1 MRPLFNASKPSRLV
15 VVALLVLLGSLLGLA
30 AQDPPDASA
39 YASSVAIECSDDHTS
54 EGDDFRLHVTNEG
67 SSYFGTTTIKVYWT
81 TDAGT
86 ADESD
91 YEPLHRE
98 GQASNRSQS
107 RNGRMGRTFHT
118 KEDSYSELKE
128 QFIVRAVNAAS
139 GGSGGGAC
147 GIDINDDDGPGAV
160 RTWIDS
166 RPTGGTYERDD
177 TIRIRQQFTEN
188 VMVEGGSVNVGLLI
202 GQGSDVSHRSAGY
215 ISGSGTD
222 TLTFEYHIAGNDF
235 DTDGIEVPGSDY
247 GGDGSILTSDDQE
260 RVNSQYKGVPV
271 DVNHMVQGWNHV
283 DQVSLISAPAEGL
296 AYASGE
302 HIEVELRFSL
312 PVQVNGD
319 VQLSLFLGGGK
330 HTWRGAPYHRGSGT
344 DTLVF
349 RYQVQDRDHD
359 PNGVTV
365 GDGGFHAD
373 GSRYGLVGNGS
384 ITDAADSS
392 DISPNYTGLRNQIGH
407 WVDGRPVITHI
418 AVTSTPPNGAYY
430 RIQDRV
436 LISVTFSRPVS
447 VQPTPALRV
456 LLDNR
461 TVLAGYQEGS
471 TTDTLTFSFEVA
483 QRDVAANGI
492 SIPVQDGFSGSG
504 SVLQADGETSVNE
517 HIPALAPQS
526 SQVVRGLLPSAVASR
541 IVSTPARSP
550 FYRLGETIEIAVEF
564 REPVTV
570 QGSPYVSIDLDESGP
585 TQRAA
590 TYTSGS
596 DTNTLTFSYTVRQ
609 EDLDYTGVSLASGDN
624 DGFATDGKVYQVGVM
639 NPVNPHVPGFDDD
652 PNHLVSGH
660 PHVWSVDVV
669 STPGEDGIYEMG
681 DVIELAVA
689 FDDEVTVIGLPTLS
703 LDVGG
708 DARIATLRRITQPVS
723 NPAIVNTGQVLIFSY
738 TVQTGEESSHG
749 ITVVENG
756 LSLNGATIVG
766 PALSEPDFSIKRKTF
781 PDHIVAEVAP
791 VLRSARSSSDGSQVI
806 LTFSEDIQVRPDLR
820 TLSGFAGVDVGVYLR
835 AVIDIFVD
843 GHRDHTSAAAISGKD
858 LTLTLDTAITQGQ
871 EVEVAYDD
879 VFARNVPGVIVD
891 HALNPLDHFSN
902 QPVAN
907 DSTLPHAPAANWPV
921 INGYS
926 LTIGEGQT
934 GAYTVAL
941 GAQPTQDVTVTISI
955 LPATHLSASNQSL
968 TFSPE
973 NWSTPQTV
981 TLTASAD
988 AADSWREVVHTSDLD
1003 GFIVGHLKVLIEE

>member
-1 MRPLFNASKPSRLV
+1 MRPILNASKPFRLAV
-15 VVALLVLLGSLLGLA
+15 LALLFILGFFVSLA
-30 AQDPPDASA
+30 VQDPPDASA
-39 YASSVAIECSDDHTS
+39 YASSVAIECSDDHTT
-54 EGDDFRLHVTNEG
+54 EGDTFRLHATNEG

-91 YEPLHRE
+91 YEPLHSE

-118 KEDSYSELKE
+118 KEDEFSELKE

-147 GIDINDDDGPGAV
+147 GIDIYDDDGPGAV

-188 VMVEGGSVNVGLLI
+188 VVVEGGSVNVGLLI
-202 GQGSDVSHRSAGY
+202 GQGSDVRHRSARY
-215 ISGSGTD
+215 ISGSRTD
-222 TLTFEYHIAGNDF
+222 TLTFEYHIAGDDF

-247 GGDGSILTSDDQE
+247 GGDGSIHTSDDRE
-260 RVNSQYKGVPV
+260 TVNSRYIGVPV
-271 DVNHMVQGWNHV
+271 DVNHLVQGWNHV
-283 DQVSLISAPAEGL
+283 DQVSLVSAPADGL

-302 HIEVELRFSL
+302 HIEVQMRFSL
-312 PVQVNGD
+312 PVQVDGD
-319 VQLSLFLGGGK
+319 VQLSLFLGKGE
-330 HTWRGAPYHRGSGT
+330 HTWRGAHYHRGSGT

-359 PNGVTV
+359 PDGVTV

-373 GSRYGLVGNGS
+373 GTRYGLVGEGS

-392 DISPNYTGLRNQIGH
+392 DISPIYAGLRNQTGH
-407 WVDGRPVITHI
+407 GVDGRPVIT
-418 AVTSTPPNGAYY
+418 ATDVTSTPPNGTYY
-430 RIQDRV
+430 RIQDRI

-447 VQPTPALRV
+447 VQPTPALRI

-461 TVLAGYQEGS
+461 TVLAGYEEGS
-471 TTDTLTFSFEVA
+471 TTDTLTFSYEVA
-483 QRDVAANGI
+483 QGDVAANGI
-492 SIPVQDGFSGSG
+492 SIPAQDGFSGSG

-517 HIPALAPQS
+517 RIPALAPQP
-526 SQVVRGLLPSAVASR
+526 SQVVRGLPPSVVASR
-541 IVSTPARSP
+541 IVSTPARPP

-564 REPVTV
+564 EEPVTV

-585 TQRAA
+585 TQRTAA
-590 TYTSGS
+590 YTSGS
-596 DTNTLTFSYTVRQ
+596 DTNTLIFSYTVQ
-609 EDLDYTGVSLASGDN
+609 EEDLDYTGVSLASGDN

-660 PHVWSVDVV
+660 PHVRSVDVV

-681 DVIELAVA
+681 DVIELSVT

-708 DARIATLRRITQPVS
+708 DARTAALSRITQPVS
-723 NPAIVNTGQVLIFSY
+723 SPAIVNTGQVLIFSY
-738 TVQTGEESSHG
+738 TVQTGEESSDG

-766 PALSEPDFSIKRKTF
+766 PALSEPDFSIKRTTF
-781 PDHIVAEVAP
+781 PGHVVAEVAP
-791 VLRSARSSSDGSQVI
+791 VLRSARSSADGSRVI
-806 LTFSEDIQVRPDLR
+806 LTFSEDIQLRPDLR
-820 TLSGFAGVDVGVYLR
+820 TLSSFGGIDVGVYLR

-843 GHRDHTSAAAISGKD
+843 GHRDHTSAAAISGQD
-858 LTLTLDTAITQGQ
+858 LTLTLDTAITQGR

-907 DSTLPHAPAANWPV
+907 DSTLPAATATNWPV
-921 INGYS
+921 ISDYS
-926 LTIGEGQT
+926 LTISEGGT
-934 GAYTVAL
+934 GTYTVAL
-941 GAQPTQDVTVTISI
+941 GAQPTQDVTVTLSIS
-955 LPATHLSASNQSL
+955 PATHLSASNQTL
-968 TFSPE
+968 TFSAE

-988 AADSWREVVHTSDLD
+988 AANSWQEIVHTSDLD

>member
-1 MRPLFNASKPSRLV
+1 MHPILDAFKPFRLA
-15 VVALLVLLGSLLGLA
+15 VVALLCILGFVLALA
-30 AQDPPDASA
+30 VQDPPDASA
-39 YASSVAIECSDDHTS
+39 YAGWVTIECNDDQTT
-54 EGDDFRLHVTNEG
+54 EGDTFRLHIVTGEPSNLRGE
-67 SSYFGTTTIKVYWT
+67 TIKVYWT
-81 TDAGT
+81 TVADT
-86 ADESD
+86 ADEND
-91 YEPLHRE
+91 YEPLNRE
-98 GQASNRSQS
+98 GQASNRYQS
-107 RNGRMGRTFHT
+107 RQARMGRTFHT
-118 KEDSYSELKE
+118 KEDSFSEATE
-128 QFIVRAVNAAS
+128 HFEVRAVNAAS
-139 GGSGGGAC
+139 GGSGGGSCRIA
-147 GIDINDDDGPGAV
+147 INDDDGPGAI

-188 VMVEGGSVNVGLLI
+188 VVVEGGSVDVGLLI

-222 TLTFEYHIAGNDF
+222 TLTFEYHVAGDDF

-247 GGDGSILTSDDQE
+247 GGDGSIRTSDDREQ
-260 RVNSQYKGVPV
+260 VNSEYIGVPV
-271 DVNHMVQGWNHV
+271 DVNHLVQGWNHV
-283 DQVSLISAPAEGL
+283 DQVSLVSAPAEGYT
-296 AYASGE
+296 YASGE
-302 HIEVELRFSL
+302 HIEVQMRFSL
-312 PVQVNGD
+312 PVQVDGD
-319 VQLSLFLGGGK
+319 VLLSLFLGGGD
-330 HTWRGAPYHRGSGT
+330 WRGAPYHRGSGT

-349 RYQVQDRDHD
+349 RYQVQDRDRD
-359 PNGVTV
+359 PDGVTV
-365 GDGGFHAD
+365 GDGGFYAD
-373 GSRYGLVGNGS
+373 GTRYGLVGDGS

-392 DISPNYTGLRNQIGH
+392 DISPIYDGLRNQIGH
-407 WVDGRPVITHI
+407 QVDGRPVITAT
-418 AVTSTPPNGAYY
+418 AVTSTPPNGDYY
-430 RIQDRV
+430 RIQDRI

-447 VQPTPALRV
+447 VQPTPALRI

-461 TVLAGYQEGS
+461 TVLARYEDGS
-471 TTDTLTFSFEVA
+471 TTDTLTFSYEVV
-483 QRDVAANGI
+483 QGDVAANGI
-492 SIPVQDGFSGSG
+492 WIPAQDGFSGSG

-517 HIPALAPQS
+517 LIPALAPQS
-526 SQVVRGLLPSAVASR
+526 SQVVRGLPPSAVASR
-541 IVSTPARSP
+541 IVSTPARPP

-570 QGSPYVSIDLDESGP
+570 QGSPYVSIELDESGP

-596 DTNTLTFSYTVRQ
+596 DTNTLIFSYTVQ
-609 EDLDYTGVSLASGDN
+609 KEDLDYTGVSLASGDN

-660 PHVWSVDVV
+660 PHVRSVDVV

-681 DVIELAVA
+681 DVIELSVT
-689 FDDEVTVIGLPTLS
+689 FDDEVTVTGAPTLS

-708 DARIATLRRITQPVS
+708 DARTAAFSRVTQPVS
-723 NPAIVNTGQVLIFSY
+723 SPAPINTGQVLIFSY
-738 TVQTGEESSHG
+738 TVQTGEESSDG
-749 ITVVENG
+749 ISVVENG

-766 PALSEPDFSIKRKTF
+766 PAAIEPDFSIKRTTF
-781 PDHIVAEVAP
+781 PGHPVEEVAP
-791 VLRSARSSSDGSQVI
+791 LLRSARSSADGSRVI

-820 TLSGFAGVDVGVYLR
+820 TLSAFAGVDVGVYLR

-858 LTLTLDTAITQGQ
+858 LTLTLDTAITQGR

-907 DSTLPHAPAANWPV
+907 DSTLPDATATNWPV
-921 INGYS
+921 ISDYS
-926 LTIGEGQT
+926 LTISEGET
-934 GAYTVAL
+934 GTYTVAL
-941 GAQPTQDVTVTISI
+941 GAQPTQDVTVTHSIS
-955 LPATHLSASNQSL
+955 PSTHLTASASTL
-968 TFSPE
+968 TFSAD
-973 NWSTPQTV
+973 NWYTPQTV

-988 AADSWREVVHTSDLD
+988 AANSWQEIVHTSDLD